1 MGSFLR
7 SKNGL
12 EHEIFP
18 KTVPRGATLDL
29 ASPFWTPF
37 GYYFSYFLYFLL
49 KNRGSDG
56 YKKKYM

>member
-18 KTVPRGATLDL
+18 KTVPRGATPDS

-37 GYYFSYFLYFLL
+37 GYYVSYFLYFFA
-49 KNRGSDG
+49 
-56 YKKKYM
+56 KKERFSLI